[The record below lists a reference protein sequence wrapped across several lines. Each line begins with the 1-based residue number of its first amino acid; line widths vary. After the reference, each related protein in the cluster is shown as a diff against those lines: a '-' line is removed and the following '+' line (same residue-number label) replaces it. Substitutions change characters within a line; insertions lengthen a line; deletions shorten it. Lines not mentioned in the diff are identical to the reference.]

1 MQNKSLLFSFL
12 FFRMMIR
19 RKEKAKIEVKMCIIE
34 VMKIVILTT
43 PYYIH
48 IRSHNNKYKTDYVS

>member
-19 RKEKAKIEVKMCIIE
+19 RKEKAKIEVKN
-34 VMKIVILTT
+34 V
-43 PYYIH
+43 YH
-48 IRSHNNKYKTDYVS
+48 RSHENHRYSNYTLLYIYIRIIINIKLIM